1 MKKLILIM
9 MLGSLFA
16 QESPCKDETY
26 IELKKKKLDE
36 MSDREYE
43 YFLVKDKQ
51 CNEYISNSKNKKS
64 YVPEELRPVYGVTD
78 PCDNPMLKYT
88 MEEIRAL
95 DDLDINLY
103 TLHSEECDSYKQAK
117 MDLEVKAM
125 AREKTYHILRKV
137 FFYVGIAGL
146 YFLLQ

>member
-1 MKKLILIM
+1 MVGNLL
-9 MLGSLFA
+9 A
-16 QESPCKDETY
+16 QESPCENETY

-51 CNEYISNSKNKKS
+51 CNEYISNPKNKKS

-95 DDLDINLY
+95 NDLDINLY
-103 TLHSEECDSYKQAK
+103 DLHSEKCDSSWIKSNHICFKFSISVICISYSYCNYIVYKFRK
-117 MDLEVKAM
+117 FINCLI
-125 AREKTYHILRKV
+125 YH
-137 FFYVGIAGL
+137 
-146 YFLLQ
+146 

>member
-1 MKKLILIM
+1 MV
-9 MLGSLFA
+9 GSLLA
-16 QESPCKDETY
+16 QESPCEDETY

-51 CNEYISNSKNKKS
+51 CNEYISNPKNKKS

-95 DDLDINLY
+95 NDLDINLY
-103 TLHSEECDSYKQAK
+103 DLHSEKCDSYKQAK
-117 MDLEVKAM
+117 MDWEVKTM

-137 FFYVGIAGL
+137 FFYGGIVGL

>member
-1 MKKLILIM
+1 MV
-9 MLGSLFA
+9 GSLFA
-16 QESPCKDETY
+16 QESPCEDETY
-26 IELKKKKLDE
+26 LELKKKKLDE

-51 CNEYISNSKNKKS
+51 CNEYISNPKNKKS

-95 DDLDINLY
+95 NDLDINLY
-103 TLHSEECDSYKQAK
+103 DLHSAKCDSYKQAK
-117 MDLEVKAM
+117 MDWEVKTM
-125 AREKTYHILRKV
+125 AREKTYHILRNV